1 MRLGESILDVSCV
14 SVAEPD
20 PGCESPRSDP
30 GVCIAGQ
37 WGVRRHLGLGL
48 KFSAL
53 EDQEA
58 AASIAWRRAEAEA
71 PRWGTCTSAHP
82 GERFGAVEEQGQVG
96 VVVHLLC
103 ARAWAR
109 RFA

>member
-1 MRLGESILDVSCV
+1 MHCGTV
-14 SVAEPD
+14 
-20 PGCESPRSDP
+20 GCQETSR
-30 GVCIAGQ
+30 A
-37 WGVRRHLGLGL
+37 GL